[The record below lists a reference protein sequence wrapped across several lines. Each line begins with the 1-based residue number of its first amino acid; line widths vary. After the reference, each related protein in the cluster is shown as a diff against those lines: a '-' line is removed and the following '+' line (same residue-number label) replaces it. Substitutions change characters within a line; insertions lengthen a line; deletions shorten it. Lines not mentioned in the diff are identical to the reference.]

1 VAEEINRMKKKT
13 KEIKEI
19 RKKTSES
26 LKKFFNIVKNPVV
39 EVPKSY
45 GIPTY
50 HSSGYF

>member
-1 VAEEINRMKKKT
+1 MKKKT
-13 KEIKEI
+13 KDIKDIKEI

-26 LKKFFNIVKNPVV
+26 LKKFFNLVKNPVV
-39 EVPKSY
+39 EVSKSY